1 MDESFHL
8 EVRPM
13 NRVVS
18 LVDDVYKNISFEKI
32 RMLWRSIEAFN
43 SFDNVDVKLIFFEG
57 LQDDNIV
64 WINKRHSR
72 GILVRGL

>member
-13 NRVVS
+13 NRVVL
-18 LVDDVYKNISFEKI
+18 LVDDVYKNVSFEKI
-32 RMLWRSIEAFN
+32 RMLWRSIKAFN
-43 SFDNVDVKLIFFEG
+43 FFDNVDVKLIFFEG

-64 WINKRHSR
+64 RINKGHSR
-72 GILVRGL
+72 GILIRGF